1 MAERRYKATRSEP
14 EAAEWRALLEPGSRH
29 VTLDACWSGDGIG
42 GPRHSRL
49 NSDPEE
55 TGDITEEVFAMA
67 PVCGGGQSAPARGLD
82 AKLQPLRMMYR
93 VDKAVENVTDSREET
108 CTSGPCG
115 PGRFD
120 FNFMN
125 HLDSEPAAYDGS
137 G

>member
-29 VTLDACWSGDGIG
+29 VALDACWSGLRVSREYSNAEGRLGGQAPATTDDGIQLG
-42 GPRHSRL
+42 S
-49 NSDPEE
+49 
-55 TGDITEEVFAMA
+55 IV
-67 PVCGGGQSAPARGLD
+67 
-82 AKLQPLRMMYR
+82 MYR
-93 VDKAVENVTDSREET
+93 IDKALENAADSREET
-108 CTSGPCG
+108 CTSDPCG
-115 PGRFD
+115 PGRFN

>member
-29 VTLDACWSGDGIG
+29 VALDACWSEDQNTASEGRGI
-42 GPRHSRL
+42 PVL
-49 NSDPEE
+49 NSDPEK
-55 TGDITEEVFAMA
+55 TGDITEERL
-67 PVCGGGQSAPARGLD
+67 GGQAPATTDDGIQLGSIV
-82 AKLQPLRMMYR
+82 MYR
-93 VDKAVENVTDSREET
+93 IDKALENAADSREET
-108 CTSGPCG
+108 CTSDPCG
-115 PGRFD
+115 PGRFN